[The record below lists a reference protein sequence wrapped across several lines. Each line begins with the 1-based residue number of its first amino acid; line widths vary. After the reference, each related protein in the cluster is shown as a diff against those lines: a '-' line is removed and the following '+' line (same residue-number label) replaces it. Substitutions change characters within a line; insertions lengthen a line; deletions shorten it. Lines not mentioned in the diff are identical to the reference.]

1 MKTNNN
7 IVTPVKVTDSA
18 TAEVSLSNANEARI
32 KNPMLYYVLGD
43 SEYLSKYS
51 DSILTQLKERP
62 VRLVSPPGSGKT
74 ELIKSIFKKL
84 PKCVILLHQ
93 KSIQDNK
100 LDDELM
106 QYVIEREQ
114 AMCPTFLPP
123 SHMICRWEV
132 FKLVMKHTLINDYYF
147 LCDESHNFVTEFNY
161 RRVIIPIVKYLHQQ
175 RHVLFLTGTPLCE
188 DCILQN
194 PVTMHFLKNNET
206 SYRVIPYIGH
216 YGKEPI
222 KGFRSQVLGAFMN
235 FQNQYDC
242 TIIFD
247 NIHHNQL
254 YMQAID
260 EGYYQESCPIVHY
273 ASDYRTTSAV
283 KRINETKTAKG
294 MRIIATKFFGEGID
308 LYGCSR
314 VLIIFPIDY
323 TYCKKLDA
331 ATTILNIIQASKRFR
346 DAQCVDILLCQR
358 ANGTN
363 LSNSPSLEKGFEY
376 IRRVLNGGERNEDM
390 DTLWKIDNLSL
401 QNIKEIFD
409 DENGML
415 RSLYKGNYDY
425 QRKAII
431 ISPAVLEA
439 LKSIGG
445 HVSILPI
452 NDNKEEEDY
461 KGIKSSYSSYEEQ
474 IVIEFINTNLDWVLR
489 IIKNNNK
496 EYDYAIKSIEEYLQ
510 IAIAEGSPCRA
521 EYRSILQTICTLDE
535 WGCLKDVV
543 EEFDYKWRKIAKF
556 VSGIKLQ
563 INIIKHRAVLY
574 DSKYDMLYSEKDA
587 KRRKEIDTFLD
598 MLNFALEPD
607 KNMAEMVAQY
617 RDNHASSA
625 SSIFRK
631 KEARRPTKDKFR
643 LTYIPTNAMEG
654 FATARDAIKRLGT
667 TAKTFYKHLNEKT
680 AYGPW
685 LIQQARW

>member
-1 MKTNNN
+1 MNENHN
-7 IVTPVKVTDSA
+7 IVTPVKVTDSV
-18 TAEVSLSNANEARI
+18 TVETSLSNANEVTTM
-32 KNPMLYYVLGD
+32 NPMLYYVLGD

-51 DSILTQLKERP
+51 ESILEQLKERP

-74 ELIKSIFKKL
+74 ELIKSIFFKL

-100 LDDELM
+100 LDDEFM
-106 QYVIEREQ
+106 PYVIEREQ

-132 FKLVMKHTLINDYYF
+132 FKLIKKHTLINQYYF

-161 RRVIIPIVKYLHQQ
+161 RRVIIPIAKYLHQQ
-175 RHVLFLTGTPLCE
+175 RHVLFLTGTPLGE

-194 PVTMHFLKNNET
+194 PVTMRFLKNNET
-206 SYRVIPYIGH
+206 SYRIIPYIGH

-222 KGFRSQVLGAFMN
+222 KGFRSQVLDTFMN

-242 TIIFD
+242 TIIYD
-247 NIHHNQL
+247 NMHHRVL
-254 YMQAID
+254 YKQAID
-260 EGYYQESCPIVHY
+260 EGYYLESYPIVHY
-273 ASDYRTTSAV
+273 ASEWRKTPAV

-308 LYGCSR
+308 LYGCPR

-346 DAQCVDILLCQR
+346 DAQYVDILLFQR

-363 LSNSPSLEKGFEY
+363 LSYSPSLDKGYEY
-376 IRRVLNGGERNEDM
+376 IRRVLNGGVRNEEM
-390 DTLWKIDNLSL
+390 DKLWKIDNLSL
-401 QNIKEIFD
+401 QDIKEIFD
-409 DENGML
+409 DENTML

-461 KGIKSSYSSYEEQ
+461 KGIKASYSRYEEQ
-474 IVIEFINTNLDWVLR
+474 IVIEFINANLDWVLR

-496 EYDYAIKSIEEYLQ
+496 EYDTAIKSIEEYLQ

-556 VSGIKLQ
+556 VSDIKLQ
-563 INIIKHRAVLY
+563 MKIIKHQAVLY

-607 KNMAEMVAQY
+607 KDMAEMVAQY

-631 KEARRPTKDKFR
+631 KEARRPKKDKFR

-654 FATARDAIKRLGT
+654 FATARDAMKRLGISRG
-667 TAKTFYKHLNEKT
+667 TFYKHLNEKT